1 MGRQQ
6 KGQPLRVLV
15 VEDDAGTARTWA
27 RLLGSLGHE
36 AEVAADGP
44 AAVRAAEAR
53 PPDVVLLD
61 IGLPGM
67 SGYEAARRLRQLP
80 TDGRAVLRTA
90 DTVLGPRSSVP
101 PFRPVPFRL
110 QGGKETPSV
119 RCRVGRA
126 RTGAAGRGLRK
137 VSIAWASA
145 VAAGLTAAPVRP
157 GTGSVPISTQ

>member
-1 MGRQQ
+1 MLIMGRQQ
-6 KGQPLRVLV
+6 EGQPLRVLV

-67 SGYEAARRLRQLP
+67 SGYEVARRLRQLP
-80 TDGRAVLRTA
+80 TSSRPLLVAVTGFGEHADRLHSYEVGIDLHLVKPVEVEELRTFLDHFAAVRAQAARRSADGR
-90 DTVLGPRSSVP
+90 
-101 PFRPVPFRL
+101 
-110 QGGKETPSV
+110 
-119 RCRVGRA
+119 
-126 RTGAAGRGLRK
+126 
-137 VSIAWASA
+137 
-145 VAAGLTAAPVRP
+145 
-157 GTGSVPISTQ
+157 